1 MANVRL
7 AHDIAALFRR
17 DLTRLLQELQAFDV
31 DETALWK
38 TLPGV
43 TNTAG
48 HLILH
53 IEGNLREFIGRK
65 MGGCPYTR
73 HRDEEFNGPAI
84 AFVNLVSR
92 VEDLRAVIP
101 AVVSELESASLETS
115 YEEALQYLVH
125 LHGHLNYHL
134 GQIDYLRR
142 VLLRANA
149 IDFVTV

>member
-1 MANVRL
+1 MANVSL

-17 DLTRLLQELQAFDV
+17 DLTRLLQELQAFEGNDA
-31 DETALWK
+31 ALWK

-53 IEGNLREFIGRK
+53 VEGNLREFVGRK
-65 MGGCPYTR
+65 MGNRPYSR
-73 HRDEEFNGPAI
+73 QRDEEFTGSSV
-84 AFVNLVSR
+84 AFFDLVDR
-92 VEDLRAVIP
+92 VESLRIMIP
-101 AVVSELESASLETS
+101 EVVSGLESASLETS

-142 VLLRANA
+142 ILLRANA
-149 IDFVTV
+149 VDFVTL